1 MYRRCTGCPFEPI
14 RLVVRAVIV
23 PHVTDHAALFTRA
36 NTAII
41 DSLGPAPED
50 VDIPHVKRTSN
61 TLAGRI
67 DHTLL
72 KPDATLAAIER
83 LCGEAKE
90 HGFASVCVNTRWV
103 PTAVERLSG
112 SGVMVCTVVGF
123 PLGAMTRLAKAEEA
137 RITVAEGADEVD
149 MVLDIGGLLSG
160 DLAAVYDDI
169 LGVVGAVR
177 PVPVKVIL
185 ETSVLTDEQKA
196 IACLIVARTGAA
208 YVKTSTGFG
217 GGGATV
223 EDIALMRHMVGDRLG
238 VKASGAV
245 RTHRDAEK
253 VLHAGA
259 DRIGTSSSIA
269 IISGGDAGAAGY

>member
-1 MYRRCTGCPFEPI
+1 MNTY
-14 RLVVRAVIV
+14 VADYSAV
-23 PHVTDHAALFTRA
+23 FNRA
-36 NTAII
+36 NEAVTGA
-41 DSLGPAPED
+41 LGPAPD
-50 VDIPHVKRTSN
+50 GVDIPAALRASE

-72 KPDATLAAIER
+72 KADAPLSAIQTLCE
-83 LCGEAKE
+83 EARE
-90 HGFASVCVNTRWV
+90 HRFASVCVNTRWV
-103 PTAVERLSG
+103 PTAAEQLAG

-169 LGVVGAVR
+169 LGVVAAAR
-177 PVPVKVIL
+177 PAPVKVIL
-185 ETSVLTDEQKA
+185 ETSMLDDDQKA
-196 IACLIVARTGAA
+196 IACLIARRTGAA

-217 GGGATV
+217 GGGANAH
-223 EDIALMRHMVGDRLG
+223 DIGLMRAMVGDALG

-245 RTHRDAEK
+245 RTRQDAK
-253 VLHAGA
+253 AMLKAGA
-259 DRIGTSSSIA
+259 DRIGASASVA
-269 IISGGDAGAAGY
+269 IVSGGEAAAGDY

>member
-1 MYRRCTGCPFEPI
+1 MI
-14 RLVVRAVIV
+14 
-23 PHVTDHAALFTRA
+23 DHTELFARA
-36 NTAII
+36 NAAVTQ
-41 DSLGPAPED
+41 SLGPAPDD
-50 VDIPHVKRTSN
+50 VEIPAVLRTSK

-72 KPDATLAAIER
+72 KADATLGAIEK
-83 LCGEAKE
+83 LCDEAAE

-103 PTAVERLSG
+103 PTAAERLADSR
-112 SGVMVCTVVGF
+112 VMVCTVVGF

-169 LGVVGAVR
+169 LGVVAAAR

-185 ETSVLTDEQKA
+185 ETSMLTDEQKA
-196 IACLIVARTGAA
+196 IACLIAARTGAA

-223 EDIALMRHMVGDRLG
+223 EDVTLMRHMVGDKLG

-245 RTHRDAEK
+245 RNHRDAEK

-259 DRIGTSSSIA
+259 DRIGASASIA
-269 IISGGDAGAAGY
+269 IVTGADAGSGGY

>member
-1 MYRRCTGCPFEPI
+1 MTNHADLFH
-14 RLVVRAVIV
+14 RANAAVS
-23 PHVTDHAALFTRA
+23 AAL
-36 NTAII
+36 
-41 DSLGPAPED
+41 GAPSDE
-50 VDIPHVKRTSN
+50 VDIPHALRTSK

-72 KPDATLAAIER
+72 KADATLAAIET
-83 LCGEAKE
+83 LCDEAKE

-103 PTAVERLSG
+103 PTAAERLVD

-169 LGVVGAVR
+169 LGVVGAAR

-185 ETSVLTDEQKA
+185 ETSMLNDEQKA
-196 IACLIVARTGAA
+196 IACLIAARTGAA

-217 GGGATV
+217 GGGATP

-245 RTHRDAEK
+245 RNHRDAEK

-259 DRIGTSSSIA
+259 DRIGASASIA
-269 IISGGDAGAAGY
+269 IVNGGDAGSGGY

>member
-1 MYRRCTGCPFEPI
+1 MNNYIADYSG
-14 RLVVRAVIV
+14 
-23 PHVTDHAALFTRA
+23 LFNRA
-36 NTAII
+36 NEAVTAG
-41 DSLGPAPED
+41 LGPAPD
-50 VDIPHVKRTSN
+50 GVDIPDALRASE

-72 KPDATLAAIER
+72 KADATLSAIEA
-83 LCGEAKE
+83 LCDEAKH

-103 PTAVERLSG
+103 PTAAARLAG

-137 RITVAEGADEVD
+137 RITVAEGADEID

-169 LGVVGAVR
+169 LSVVGAAR
-177 PVPVKVIL
+177 PAPVKVIL
-185 ETSVLTDEQKA
+185 ETSMLNDDQKA
-196 IACLIVARTGAA
+196 IACLIARRSGAA

-217 GGGATV
+217 GGGANAH
-223 EDIALMRHMVGDRLG
+223 DIALMRAMVGDTLG

-245 RTHRDAEK
+245 RTRQDAHAMLK
-253 VLHAGA
+253 AGA
-259 DRIGTSSSIA
+259 DRIGASSSVA
-269 IISGGDAGAAGY
+269 IVAGTADNSDATAGDY

>member
-1 MYRRCTGCPFEPI
+1 MTEH
-14 RLVVRAVIV
+14 AK
-23 PHVTDHAALFTRA
+23 TDHAELFTRA
-36 NTAII
+36 NKAVTA
-41 DSLGPAPED
+41 SLGPAPDQVE
-50 VDIPHVKRTSN
+50 IPHVLRTSK

-72 KPDATLAAIER
+72 KPDATLAAIET
-83 LCGEAKE
+83 LCDEARE
-90 HGFASVCVNTRWV
+90 HQFASVCVNTRWV
-103 PTAVERLSG
+103 PTAAERLSG
-112 SGVMVCTVVGF
+112 CAVMVCTVVGF

-169 LGVVGAVR
+169 LGVVGAAR

-185 ETSVLTDEQKA
+185 ETSMLTDEQKA
-196 IACLIVARTGAA
+196 IACLIAARTGAA

-223 EDIALMRHMVGDRLG
+223 EDIALMRHMVGDALG

-245 RTHRDAEK
+245 RNHRDAEK

-259 DRIGTSSSIA
+259 DRIGASASIA
-269 IISGGDAGAAGY
+269 IIGGGDAGAGGY

>member
-1 MYRRCTGCPFEPI
+1 MNTYVADYAGLFN
-14 RLVVRAVIV
+14 RA
-23 PHVTDHAALFTRA
+23 HQAVTAALGA
-36 NTAII
+36 
-41 DSLGPAPED
+41 DPDG
-50 VDIPHVKRTSN
+50 VDIPEVLRTSE

-72 KPDATLAAIER
+72 KADATLPAVEK
-83 LCGEAKE
+83 LCDEAKE

-103 PTAVERLSG
+103 PTAAERLAG
-112 SGVMVCTVVGF
+112 STVMVCTVVGF

-169 LGVVGAVR
+169 LGVVGAAR
-177 PVPVKVIL
+177 PAPVKVIL
-185 ETSVLTDEQKA
+185 ETSMLTDDHKA
-196 IACLIVARTGAA
+196 IACLIALRSGAA

-217 GGGATV
+217 GGGANAH
-223 EDIALMRHMVGDRLG
+223 DIALMRAMVGDALG

-245 RTHRDAEK
+245 RTRQDAEAMLK
-253 VLHAGA
+253 AGA
-259 DRIGTSSSIA
+259 DRIGASSSVA
-269 IISGGDAGAAGY
+269 IVSGGEAAAGDY